1 MRDAETE
8 EQSPEIPCLIV
19 PMMNRPLLVP
29 NASVA
34 EVITYAKIR
43 KVSGAPLWCLGV
55 VEWRHI
61 FLSLVSIEGLNEFPI
76 VEPDLRSRILI
87 MNGILGDP
95 RLPFYAVMVHG
106 IARSVR
112 IKETDIIYEKTES
125 GHVDLM
131 NVNVLGDPLVVPDLD
146 RIEQEIIEYQSVA
159 AS

>member
-1 MRDAETE
+1 MVNDIE
-8 EQSPEIPCLIV
+8 EQLHEIPCLVV

-43 KVSGAPLWCLGV
+43 KVSDAPTWCLGV

-61 FLSLVSIEGLNEFPI
+61 FLSLVSFEGLNDFPI
-76 VEPDLRSRILI
+76 IEPDLRSRILI

-112 IKETDIIYEKTES
+112 IKETDIIYEKTAT

-146 RIEQEIIEYQSVA
+146 RIEQEIITYQSRA

>member
-1 MRDAETE
+1 MQNVEIE

-43 KVSGAPLWCLGV
+43 KLSDAPPWCLGI

-61 FLSLVSIEGLNEFPI
+61 FLSLVSIEGLNGFPVI
-76 VEPDLRSRILI
+76 EPDLRSRILI
-87 MNGILGDP
+87 LNGISGDP

-112 IKETDIIYEKTES
+112 IKETDITYENTDT
-125 GHVDLM
+125 GFIDLM
-131 NVNVLGDPLVVPDLD
+131 NVNVLGDRLVVPDLD
-146 RIEQEIIEYQSVA
+146 RIEQEIIAYQSAA